1 MFVFSYFTDIH
12 SNMKKMLLF
21 FVLYI
26 VFDGVFGESVSVV
39 EGDSVTLHTNL
50 TEIEKNDVLEW
61 RFGAEG
67 VRIAQINRG
76 ANKSFIYDEALNQ
89 RFRGRLKLDNQTG
102 DLTIRNIRTEHSGP
116 YEATSGHTL
125 NKIFNVSALPV
136 DPVKSVSVMLGDS
149 VTLNTDLTEIQR
161 DDVIQWRFEHQLPPV
176 AEINKKNRNISK
188 YGGPDERFKH
198 RLQLDYWSGSLT
210 IRNIRTEH
218 SGFYE
223 VDISTGSSNHTIHKS
238 FNVTVSGEMRTESV
252 MKRDSVTLQTGL
264 TEIQTDDEIMWMF
277 GDTILAGI
285 YKNQSSLAQ
294 QFYTYDGDD
303 ERFRDRLQLN
313 NQTGS
318 LTITKCK
325 TSDSGLYELQ
335 INSNRHLRFTV
346 TVSVPCLSSGKI
358 AGIVI
363 GVVLLVFAAVG
374 FCYHHKIPILVH
386 QIMAKTNTD
395 TVTPLSLIKG
405 EDVTLNTN
413 AELQTDDQI
422 LWMFGNS
429 PIAEIKRG
437 DNFIYDVPDGRFKKR
452 LMLDKK
458 TGSLTI
464 TNTTTKHAGDYELK
478 IRRSGKTSSK
488 RFIVSVFDEVKLVME
503 GESVTLS
510 TDTRLQTDDV
520 ILWMFGDKDT
530 VIAETKGG
538 TEVTTTHHGPDERF
552 RDRLKLDD
560 QTGSLTITNTTTTDS
575 GEYKLQ
581 NNRSGETSFKLFSVS
596 VSDPTALGSMPEERH
611 LLQPGDCR
619 QRSISNEN
627 YS

>member
-1 MFVFSYFTDIH
+1 
-12 SNMKKMLLF
+12 MKKMLLF
-21 FVLYI
+21 FVFYI
-26 VFDGVFGESVSVV
+26 VFDGVFGEPVSVV
-39 EGDSVTLHTNL
+39 EGDSVTLHTDL
-50 TEIEKNDVLEW
+50 TEIEKDDVLEW
-61 RFGAEG
+61 RFGARG
-67 VRIAQINRG
+67 ALIAQINRG
-76 ANKSFIYDEALNQ
+76 ADKSYIYDEALNQ

-136 DPVKSVSVMLGDS
+136 DPVKSVSVMVGDP
-149 VTLNTDLTEIQR
+149 VTLNTDLTEIQT
-161 DDVIQWRFEHQLPPV
+161 DDVIRWRFEHQHPPV
-176 AEINKKNRNISK
+176 AEINRKARKVSK
-188 YGGPDERFKH
+188 HDGADGRFRD
-198 RLQLDYWSGSLT
+198 RLHLDYLTGSLT

-252 MKRDSVTLQTGL
+252 MEGDSVILQTGL

-294 QFYTYDGDD
+294 QFYDVDD

-335 INSNRHLRFTV
+335 INSNRHLRVNV
-346 TVSVPCLSSGKI
+346 TVSSKSIKSVKD
-358 AGIVI
+358 
-363 GVVLLVFAAVG
+363 
-374 FCYHHKIPILVH
+374 
-386 QIMAKTNTD
+386 TD
-395 TVTPLSLIKG
+395 AVTPLSLTKG
-405 EDVTLNTN
+405 EDVTLNTD

-422 LWMFGNS
+422 LWMFEDENS

-437 DNFIYDVPDGRFKKR
+437 DNFIYDVPDGRFRER

-464 TNTTTKHAGDYELK
+464 TNITTEHAGVYELK

-503 GESVTLS
+503 GEPVTLN

-530 VIAETKGG
+530 VIAKTKGG
-538 TEVTTTHHGPDERF
+538 TKRTTTDHGPDGRF
-552 RDRLKLDD
+552 RGRLKLDH
-560 QTGSLTITNTTTTDS
+560 QTGSLTITNTRTTDS
-575 GEYKLQ
+575 GEYQLQ
-581 NNRSGETSFKLFSVS
+581 NNRSGETSFKLFNVS
-596 VSDPTALGSMPEERH
+596 VSGDSTALGSMSEESPFLHPR
-611 LLQPGDCR
+611 LCR
-619 QRSISNEN
+619 QRSISNES

>member
-1 MFVFSYFTDIH
+1 
-12 SNMKKMLLF
+12 MKKMLLF
-21 FVLYI
+21 FVFYI
-26 VFDGVFGESVSVV
+26 VFDGVFGEPVSVV
-39 EGDSVTLHTNL
+39 EGDSVTLHTDL
-50 TEIEKNDVLEW
+50 TEIEKDDVLEW
-61 RFGAEG
+61 RFGARG
-67 VRIAQINRG
+67 ALIAQINRG
-76 ANKSFIYDEALNQ
+76 ADKSYIYDEALNQ

-136 DPVKSVSVMLGDS
+136 DPVKSVSVMVGDP
-149 VTLNTDLTEIQR
+149 VTLNTDLTEIQT
-161 DDVIQWRFEHQLPPV
+161 DDVIRWRFEHQHPPV
-176 AEINKKNRNISK
+176 AEINRKARKVSK
-188 YGGPDERFKH
+188 HDGADGRFRD
-198 RLQLDYWSGSLT
+198 RLHLDYLTGSLT

-252 MKRDSVTLQTGL
+252 MEGDSVILQTGL

-294 QFYTYDGDD
+294 QFYDVDD

-335 INSNRHLRFTV
+335 INSNRHLRVNV
-346 TVSVPCLSSGKI
+346 TVSSKSIKSVKGLSSDEI
-358 AGIVI
+358 AGIVVVVVVV
-363 GVVLLVFAAVG
+363 GVLLAIVAVG
-374 FCYHHKIPILVH
+374 FCYHHKIPKLKH
-386 QIMAKTNTD
+386 TD
-395 TVTPLSLIKG
+395 AVTPLSLTKG
-405 EDVTLNTN
+405 EDVTLNTD

-422 LWMFGNS
+422 LWMFEDENS

-437 DNFIYDVPDGRFKKR
+437 DNFIYDVPDGRFRER

-464 TNTTTKHAGDYELK
+464 TNITTEHAGVYELK

-503 GESVTLS
+503 GEPVTLN

-530 VIAETKGG
+530 VIAKTKGG
-538 TEVTTTHHGPDERF
+538 TKRTTTDHGPDGRF
-552 RDRLKLDD
+552 RGRLKLDH
-560 QTGSLTITNTTTTDS
+560 QTGSLTITNTRTTDS
-575 GEYKLQ
+575 GEYQLQ
-581 NNRSGETSFKLFSVS
+581 NNRSGETSFKLFNVS
-596 VSDPTALGSMPEERH
+596 VSGDSTALGSMSEESPFLHPR
-611 LLQPGDCR
+611 LCR
-619 QRSISNEN
+619 QRSISNES